1 MVNETMSANS
11 IGIGIKLALLPC
23 QLRNSDPAPRSG
35 VSRYQLRS
43 HPMNIFPPLIRYGT
57 IAVALFGVFN
67 MTQLLSKIRAQD
79 SVIPPPPVK
88 PPEKPEGTRLAA
100 TGIIEAREENVAV
113 GTPIAG
119 LVTHVL
125 VKVSQQVEKDQPLL
139 QLDDRELQAQL
150 IRAQATIAVNQA
162 QLDITMAQRLKV
174 QDNLDRLKSITDQRA
189 ISQDDLRNRTNDL
202 TVAQAQVG
210 SAQAQL
216 AAAQADV
223 KQTLLLIDRL
233 TIRAPR
239 PGTILQ
245 VNIRE
250 GEYASIQN
258 RLAAMILGDLDK
270 LQVRADVDEQNAMQV
285 RKDEDATAYV
295 KGDSVNGYPLK
306 FVRIEPFVIPKQSLT
321 GASTERVDTRVLQVI
336 YELPIPDGKQLYVG
350 QQVDV
355 MIGGKK

>member
-1 MVNETMSANS
+1 
-11 IGIGIKLALLPC
+11 
-23 QLRNSDPAPRSG
+23 
-35 VSRYQLRS
+35 
-43 HPMNIFPPLIRYGT
+43 MNIFPLVVRYGT
-57 IAVALFGVFN
+57 IAVAVFGVFS
-67 MTQLLSKIRAQD
+67 MTQVLDQIRAQETA
-79 SVIPPPPVK
+79 IPPPPVK
-88 PPEKPEGTRLAA
+88 PPEKPVGTRLAA
-100 TGIIEAREENVAV
+100 TGIIEAREENVAI

-119 LVTHVL
+119 LVTKVL
-125 VKVSQQVEKDQPLL
+125 VKVSQQVDKGDALL
-139 QLDDRELQAQL
+139 QLDDRELQAEL
-150 IRAQATIAVNQA
+150 IQAQAAIAVNQA
-162 QLDITMAQRLKV
+162 QLDVALAQKLKV

-189 ISQDDLRNRTNDL
+189 VSQDDVRNRSNDL

-210 SAQAQL
+210 SAEAQL

-223 KQTLLLIDRL
+223 KQIQLLIERL

-250 GEYASIQN
+250 GEFASIQN

-270 LQVRADVDEQNAMQV
+270 LQIRADVDEQNAMQV
-285 RKDEDATAYV
+285 RKDEDAVAYV
-295 KGDSVNGYPLK
+295 KGDSKSALPLK

-336 YELPIPDGKQLYVG
+336 YELSIPEGKQLYVG

-355 MIGGKK
+355 MIGGEKTVKPKS

>member
-1 MVNETMSANS
+1 
-11 IGIGIKLALLPC
+11 
-23 QLRNSDPAPRSG
+23 
-35 VSRYQLRS
+35 
-43 HPMNIFPPLIRYGT
+43 MNIFPLVIRYGT
-57 IAVALFGVFN
+57 IGLALFGVFS
-67 MTQLLSKIRAQD
+67 MTQVLQEIRAQEN
-79 SVIPPPPVK
+79 VIPPPPVK
-88 PPEKPEGTRLAA
+88 PPEKPVGTRLAA
-100 TGIIEAREENVAV
+100 TGIIEAREENVAI
-113 GTPIAG
+113 GTPLAG
-119 LVTHVL
+119 LVTKVM
-125 VKVSQQVEKDQPLL
+125 VKVSQQVEKGDPLL

-150 IRAQATIAVNQA
+150 IQAQAAVMVNQA
-162 QLDITMAQRLKV
+162 MLDVTLAQKLKV

-210 SAQAQL
+210 SAEAQL
-216 AAAQADV
+216 EAAKADV
-223 KQTLLLIDRL
+223 KQIQLLIERL

-270 LQVRADVDEQNAMQV
+270 LQIRADVDEQNAMQV
-285 RKDEDATAYV
+285 RKDEDAVAYV
-295 KGDSVNGYPLK
+295 KGDSVTSFPLK

-336 YELPIPDGKQLYVG
+336 YELPVPEGRQLYVG

-355 MIGGKK
+355 MIGGQKPGQP

>member
-1 MVNETMSANS
+1 
-11 IGIGIKLALLPC
+11 
-23 QLRNSDPAPRSG
+23 
-35 VSRYQLRS
+35 
-43 HPMNIFPPLIRYGT
+43 MNIFPLIIRYGT
-57 IAVALFGVFN
+57 IALAVAGVFG
-67 MTQLLSKIRAQD
+67 MTQVLNQIKAQET
-79 SVIPPPPVK
+79 VIPPPPVK

-100 TGIIEAREENVAV
+100 TGIIEAREENVAI

-119 LVTHVL
+119 LVTKVL
-125 VKVSQQVEKDQPLL
+125 VKVSQQVQKDDPLM

-150 IRAQATIAVNQA
+150 VKTQATVAVNQA
-162 QLDITMAQRLKV
+162 QYDVALAQQTKV
-174 QDNLDRLKSITDQRA
+174 QDNLDRLKSIPDQRA

-202 TVAQAQVG
+202 LVAQAQAG
-210 SAQAQL
+210 SAKAQL

-223 KQTLLLIDRL
+223 KQTQMLIDRL
-233 TIRAPR
+233 TIKAPR

-258 RLAAMILGDLDK
+258 RLAPIILGDLDK
-270 LQVRADVDEQNAMQV
+270 LQVRADVDEQNAV
-285 RKDEDATAYV
+285 RVRTGEDATAYI
-295 KGDSVNGYPLK
+295 KGDSVHGYPLK

-336 YELPIPDGKQLYVG
+336 YELPIPEGTRLYVG

-355 MIGGKK
+355 MIGSQKVADSASK

>member
-1 MVNETMSANS
+1 
-11 IGIGIKLALLPC
+11 
-23 QLRNSDPAPRSG
+23 
-35 VSRYQLRS
+35 
-43 HPMNIFPPLIRYGT
+43 MNIFPLVVRYGT
-57 IAVALFGVFN
+57 IAVAVFGVFS
-67 MTQLLSKIRAQD
+67 MSQVLDQIRAQD
-79 SVIPPPPVK
+79 TVIPPPPVK
-88 PPEKPEGTRLAA
+88 PPEKPVGTRLAA
-100 TGIIEAREENVAV
+100 TGIIEAREENVAI

-119 LVTHVL
+119 LVTKVM
-125 VKVSQQVEKDQPLL
+125 VKVSQQVHKGDALL

-150 IRAQATIAVNQA
+150 IQAQAAIAVNQA
-162 QLDITMAQRLKV
+162 QLDVALAQKLKV

-189 ISQDDLRNRTNDL
+189 VSQDDVRNRTNDL

-210 SAQAQL
+210 SAEAQL

-223 KQTLLLIDRL
+223 KQIQMLIERL

-250 GEYASIQN
+250 GEFASIQN

-270 LQVRADVDEQNAMQV
+270 LQIRADVDEQNAMQV
-285 RKDEDATAYV
+285 RKDEDAVAYV
-295 KGDSVNGYPLK
+295 KGDSKSALPLK

-336 YELPIPDGKQLYVG
+336 YELSIPEGKQLYVG

-355 MIGGKK
+355 MIGGEKPTPPKS

>member
-1 MVNETMSANS
+1 MRR
-11 IGIGIKLALLPC
+11 IQR
-23 QLRNSDPAPRSG
+23 QLR
-35 VSRYQLRS
+35 VSS
-43 HPMNIFPPLIRYGT
+43 MNIFPLVIRYGT
-57 IAVALFGVFN
+57 IAVAVFGVFS
-67 MTQLLSKIRAQD
+67 MSQVLDQIRAQET
-79 SVIPPPPVK
+79 VIPPPPVK
-88 PPEKPEGTRLAA
+88 PPEKPVGTRLAA
-100 TGIIEAREENVAV
+100 TGIIEAREENVAI

-119 LVTHVL
+119 LVTKVL
-125 VKVSQQVEKDQPLL
+125 VKVSQQVQKGDALL

-150 IRAQATIAVNQA
+150 IQAQAAIAVNQA
-162 QLDITMAQRLKV
+162 QLDVTLAQKLKV

-189 ISQDDLRNRTNDL
+189 VSQDDVRNRTNDL

-210 SAQAQL
+210 SAEASL
-216 AAAQADV
+216 VAAKADV
-223 KQTLLLIDRL
+223 KQIQLLIERL

-270 LQVRADVDEQNAMQV
+270 LQIRADVDEQNAMQV
-285 RKDEDATAYV
+285 RKDEDAVAYV
-295 KGDSVNGYPLK
+295 KGDSKTAFPLK

-336 YELPIPDGKQLYVG
+336 YELQIPQGKQLYVG

-355 MIGGKK
+355 MIGGQKPAAPKS

>member
-1 MVNETMSANS
+1 
-11 IGIGIKLALLPC
+11 
-23 QLRNSDPAPRSG
+23 
-35 VSRYQLRS
+35 
-43 HPMNIFPPLIRYGT
+43 MNIFPLVIRYGT
-57 IAVALFGVFN
+57 IAVALFGVFS
-67 MTQLLSKIRAQD
+67 MTQVLQQIKAQETA
-79 SVIPPPPVK
+79 IPPPPVQ

-100 TGIIEAREENVAV
+100 TGIIEAREENVAI

-119 LVTHVL
+119 LVTKVL
-125 VKVSQQVEKDQPLL
+125 VKVSQQVQKGDPLM

-150 IRAQATIAVNQA
+150 IQAQAAIAVNQA
-162 QLDITMAQRLKV
+162 QLDIALAQRTKV

-202 TVAQAQVG
+202 LVAQAQVS
-210 SAQAQL
+210 SAEASL
-216 AAAQADV
+216 AAAQAEV
-223 KQTLLLIDRL
+223 KQIRLLMERL

-258 RLAAMILGDLDK
+258 RLPAMILGDLDK
-270 LQVRADVDEQNAMQV
+270 LQVRADVDEQNAMRV
-285 RKDEDATAYV
+285 KVGEDATAYV
-295 KGDSVNGYPLK
+295 KGDSVTGYPLK

-336 YELPIPDGKQLYVG
+336 YELPVPQGKQVYVG

-355 MIGGKK
+355 MIGGGQTPRL